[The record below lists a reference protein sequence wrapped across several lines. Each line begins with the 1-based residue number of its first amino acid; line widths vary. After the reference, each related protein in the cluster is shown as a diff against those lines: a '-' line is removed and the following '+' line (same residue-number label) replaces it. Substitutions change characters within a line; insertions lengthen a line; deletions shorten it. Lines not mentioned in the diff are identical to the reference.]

1 MKYQASQSFLFE
13 DQVHPNCFV
22 HRGYIMD
29 ERIHLV
35 MALQKYSCNH

>member
-1 MKYQASQSFLFE
+1 MKYQASQSFLFK

-35 MALQKYSCNH
+35 MAQQKHSCNH